1 MIQTLKKILSNK
13 TYLIIGFFS
22 GIATRDMNG
31 DPIFTWKNTGK
42 RFKIGLNETF
52 NSLPTDT
59 SIDDFENNVRHFI
72 FQTICLDLTYISN
85 YLKKNLIFYSLFIC
99 KLINNITGPN
109 L

>member
-1 MIQTLKKILSNK
+1 M
-13 TYLIIGFFS
+13 
-22 GIATRDMNG
+22 ATRDMNG